1 MEESLA
7 EKAPFFVFNVLLR
20 YLQTSCGVSKT
31 TYLAVLM
38 RNLALIKGAIL
49 LIAIWAVVWGVT
61 SWTDG
66 RKATAKRVSQMID
79 DSIFDDWSS
88 DVGNSTDS
96 TDRRDQLENIAKVL
110 NRLDLRQREKLH
122 DSRAGMKLFTRLSAE
137 EKIYFVELTL
147 TQSMRRMMEA
157 FDKMPEKE
165 RERLVEKSLKDL
177 QGQGGDDLERLQ
189 NEDPAVI
196 DRIVKRGLGAYYQNA
211 SAETKMDLAPLMDAF
226 GEVLSGFARP
236 GMDL

>member
-7 EKAPFFVFNVLLR
+7 EKAPFFVFNVLLG